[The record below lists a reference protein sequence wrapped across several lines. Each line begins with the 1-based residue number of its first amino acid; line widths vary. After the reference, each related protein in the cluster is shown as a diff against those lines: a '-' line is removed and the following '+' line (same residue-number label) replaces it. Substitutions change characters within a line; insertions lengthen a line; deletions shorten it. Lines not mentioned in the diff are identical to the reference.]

1 MHRRPA
7 ILLGMAAGLLWTGVI
22 VIILGGFT
30 EYRFRDLHA
39 FTGFGFAMA
48 GPGLILSL
56 LIGRLASRRFFDPDL
71 IDGQPHAVGSA
82 AEIDQRVLTNT
93 VEQTVLAACI
103 WAFALTC
110 FGPEVIVAFGI
121 GFLIARL
128 VFWIGY
134 HISPPLRAFGFAA
147 TFYPTV
153 LLGAGTAVEL
163 ASY

>member
-1 MHRRPA
+1 MTQKRIA
-7 ILLGMAAGLLWTGVI
+7 ILIGMAAGLLWTGVI
-22 VIILGGFT
+22 VIIFAWFT

-39 FTGFGFAMA
+39 FTGFGLAMA
-48 GPGLILSL
+48 GPALILSL

-71 IDGQPHAVGSA
+71 IDGEPYVIGSA

-110 FGPEVIVAFGI
+110 FGPELIVAFGI
-121 GFLIARL
+121 GFFAARL

-134 HISPPLRAFGFAA
+134 HMSPPLRAFGFAA

-153 LLGAGTAVEL
+153 LLGLGTVVEL
-163 ASY
+163 II